1 MSTFRAFAWR
11 ITRSYVALACALVL
25 LVVLVSTLLAFL
37 LYGGTLNEAVM
48 QTAQRA
54 ADVAAQALAQHLTA
68 AQTASEIVSRL
79 GHGRVTIVAFDRAH
93 RVLAGRPPSR
103 SFGRELL
110 EPFGALFGAHPQ
122 IVRFAGGVLVI
133 APNLSRFLSVL
144 GWYWSIMIPVGI
156 VAALVAWLAGRNL
169 TRRALD
175 PLESVTSALRRVAA
189 GDFQPEPLANGG
201 RELSAL
207 TSAYNDV
214 AHRLTASTAQRIED
228 DARMRQF
235 IADAGHELRTPLTV
249 IMGYLDMLRLGS
261 ITDDQ
266 TVSRIHETMRDESHR
281 MRAVIEKLI
290 LLARLD
296 RAPSQP
302 AKTID
307 VSAIVRSVAA
317 ELAPLAD
324 TRIAVDA
331 PRAAL
336 VEADESELYEA
347 LKNIIDNAVK
357 YAPASPVDISVDDGE
372 DVVISVADRGP
383 GIDPADLPHVF
394 ERFYRGNHRQ
404 DAEGSGLGLAIAKRA
419 IERAGGTVA
428 LESAPGAGTRATIHL
443 PLYRGSEQATS

>member
-1 MSTFRAFAWR
+1 MNTFQAFAWR
-11 ITRSYVALACALVL
+11 ITRGYVALACALVL

-37 LYGGTLNEAVM
+37 LYAGTLNEAVT
-48 QTAQRA
+48 QTARRA
-54 ADVAAQALAQHLTA
+54 ADMAAQARMQHLTT
-68 AQTASEIVSRL
+68 AQTASKIVSRL
-79 GHGRVTIVAFDRAH
+79 EHGRVQIVAFDDAH
-93 RVLAGRPPSR
+93 HLLAGRLPPP

-110 EPFGALFGAHPQ
+110 EPFGSLFGAHPQ

-133 APNLSRFLSVL
+133 APNLSRFVSVL
-144 GWYWSIMIPVGI
+144 GWYWSIMIPVGLA
-156 VAALVAWLAGRNL
+156 AALVAWFAGRNL

-214 AHRLTASTAQRIED
+214 AHRLTASTAQRRED

-249 IMGYLDMLRLGS
+249 IMGYLDMLRLGA
-261 ITDDQ
+261 ITDGP

-296 RAPSQP
+296 RAPTQP
-302 AKTID
+302 AKTVD

-317 ELAPLAD
+317 QLAPLAD
-324 TRIAVDA
+324 DRIAVDA
-331 PRAAL
+331 PRAAP
-336 VEADESELYEA
+336 VQADESELYEA

-357 YAPASPVDISVDDGE
+357 YAPNSPIEISVDPGE
-372 DVVISVADRGP
+372 DVVISVSDRGP
-383 GIDPADLPHVF
+383 GIEAADLPHVF
-394 ERFYRGNHRQ
+394 ERFYRGNHRH
-404 DAEGSGLGLAIAKRA
+404 DAEGSGLGLAIARRA
-419 IERAGGTVA
+419 IERAGGSIA
-428 LESAPGAGTRATIHL
+428 LESSPGTGTRVTVRL
-443 PLYRGSEQATS
+443 PPLR

>member
-37 LYGGTLNEAVM
+37 LYAGTLNEAVA

-54 ADVAAQALAQHLTA
+54 ADMAVQARVRHLTA

-79 GHGRVTIVAFDRAH
+79 GHGRVAIVAFDGAH
-93 RVLAGRPPSR
+93 HVLAGRPPR
-103 SFGRELL
+103 PSFGRELL
-110 EPFGALFGAHPQ
+110 DPFGSLFGAHPQ
-122 IVRFAGGVLVI
+122 IVRFAGGVLIV
-133 APNLSRFLSVL
+133 APNLSRFLSLL

-156 VAALVAWLAGRNL
+156 LAALVAWLAGRNL
-169 TRRALD
+169 TQRALE

-207 TSAYNDV
+207 MSAYNDV
-214 AHRLTASTAQRIED
+214 AHRLTASTAQRRED

-249 IMGYLDMLRLGS
+249 IMGYLDMLRLGA
-261 ITDDQ
+261 ITDAPA
-266 TVSRIHETMRDESHR
+266 VSRIHETMRDESHR

-296 RAPSQP
+296 RPPSELP
-302 AKTID
+302 KRVD
-307 VSAIVRSVAA
+307 VSAIVRDVAA
-317 ELAPLAD
+317 ELAPLARD
-324 TRIAVDA
+324 RIAVDA
-331 PRAAL
+331 PRDAA
-336 VEADESELYEA
+336 VEADESELHEA

-357 YAPASPVDISVDDGE
+357 YAPASPVDISVDAGE
-372 DVVISVADRGP
+372 EVVISVADRGP
-383 GIDPADLPHVF
+383 GVDPTDLPHVF

-428 LESAPGAGTRATIHL
+428 LGSAPGVGTSVTIRL
-443 PLYRGSEQATS
+443 PRYRGSEQATS